1 MRPLPLP
8 AACGAWSAGAAS
20 IDDTLTD
27 DTFVAD
33 APTDDTPGLP
43 LARNVTGDAPE
54 QAEDA
59 SHGGVVMSVRVARN
73 SLGAAA
79 VLAVFAAGGVW
90 AGWTTGKAGSN
101 GSRGA
106 AAGPMPV
113 NATTQQR
120 PAAAG
125 PLSQYTTYIVATH
138 FLHGQS
144 YETHHYF
151 KHLREGVLQGLVF
164 RENADGAPLIEVE
177 WAISGDVFSRL
188 PDWQKEFWHP
198 LAPAV
203 DAGRIRAPNLR
214 PDQEREL
221 LGTVRGLYAQTINL
235 AGIDG
240 ELPIGLEGI
249 ALATHITRE
258 EMLRALAAAVGR

>member
-1 MRPLPLP
+1 M
-8 AACGAWSAGAAS
+8 SMH
-20 IDDTLTD
+20 I
-27 DTFVAD
+27 
-33 APTDDTPGLP
+33 
-43 LARNVTGDAPE
+43 ARNGI
-54 QAEDA
+54 
-59 SHGGVVMSVRVARN
+59 VM
-73 SLGAAA
+73 AA
-79 VLAVFAAGGVW
+79 VLAACAVGGVW
-90 AGWTTGKAGSN
+90 VGRATAEAGPIGPSPGPVPSGPTTAPVPS
-101 GSRGA
+101 A
-106 AAGPMPV
+106 AAAPDASPQ
-113 NATTQQR
+113 NR
-120 PAAAG
+120 AAAG